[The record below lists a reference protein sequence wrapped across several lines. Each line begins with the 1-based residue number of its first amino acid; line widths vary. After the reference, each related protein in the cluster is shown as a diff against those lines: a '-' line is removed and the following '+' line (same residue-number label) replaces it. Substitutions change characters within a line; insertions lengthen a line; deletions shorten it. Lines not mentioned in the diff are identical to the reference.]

1 MEHKDIRTAQ
11 TTGAT
16 SSCFRIGC
24 SVGAHNESPSIEDY
38 EPQTYTKE
46 AFEVFEVLWLQ
57 RKLCDVEIEIAGE
70 GSIKAHRIVL
80 AALSPYFRAMFTS
93 DLKESQ
99 MEKIPIH
106 GVGFHTMGKIIKFA
120 YTGRIKVEESN
131 VCQLLPAANML
142 QVQHV
147 SHACC
152 RFLEHQL
159 EPSNCIGIADF
170 ALQHGMMGL
179 YSLASC
185 FIEQH
190 FPSVSRLEEF
200 LSLPYGRL
208 VTLLRKD
215 ELYVRCESEVFDAVV
230 RWALHDEE
238 NRRMHLEPVLQA
250 VRCHFLAPH
259 FLQEQLRS
267 CAIVR
272 SHQRCCDYLS
282 KVVQDLTVHRKYS
295 CCHERCPSVP
305 CVLYV
310 AGGYL
315 QRSLGAAECY
325 SAATESW
332 TVLPDLPIGR
342 SGLASA
348 FLAGRFYVA
357 GGRVL
362 RPPRELGDDTSAVHC
377 YDPAQNEW
385 IECKPMGVP
394 RHRLA
399 MGVLDGRLYAVAGS
413 HGKDCLRSAE
423 RKVCRRRGHNGKQVD
438 RTSAPIT
445 RYVPTSPRERCQWI
459 SSLPLTTSGGMT
471 IFGPLTQHVG
481 TVCDVFFSG
490 PQITL
495 DVSDFRACSVLHLHV
510 QPLKG
515 MDHAFN
521 SGFLSSKFPFRRGR
535 CPETAVCYWRLQWVL
550 QVEHRRVLQPR
561 DGLLVNA
568 YSYEDRKKRRWSRVA
583 WQPHLCHWRLRWT
596 RASEHR

>member
-423 RKVCRRRGHNGKQVD
+423 RYDHEKDAWSPVASLMHPRFGLGVAVVRRLLYAIGGCNGSYKLSTVECYNPETDCWSTLTPMKIARSGAGVVSLGNRIYVIGGFDGRGQVNIVECYHTETD
-438 RTSAPIT
+438 TWEMVA
-445 RYVPTSPRERCQWI
+445 
-459 SSLPLTTSGGMT
+459 
-471 IFGPLTQHVG
+471 
-481 TVCDVFFSG
+481 
-490 PQITL
+490 
-495 DVSDFRACSVLHLHV
+495 
-510 QPLKG
+510 PLKTKRSALSAAVLDG
-515 MDHAFN
+515 KIYALG
-521 SGFLSSKFPFRRGR
+521 GFDGQEYLSSVEVYD
-535 CPETAVCYWRLQWVL
+535 PENDTWSTAPQMPTCKSG
-550 QVEHRRVLQPR
+550 H
-561 DGLLVNA
+561 A
-568 YSYEDRKKRRWSRVA
+568 SASSRA
-583 WQPHLCHWRLRWT
+583 PCIAHGIT
-596 RASEHR
+596 